1 MKTRRICLLLL
12 STLTLVLFPITIKVN
27 AINTGL
33 QTDEISS
40 EEKESFIASIDISV
54 ISEEPPRKDITC
66 FDVNSN
72 HLIAVGLNQAFP
84 KKQKICIYSN
94 EGVFQYGYT
103 FDYHN
108 PYKVEWDEENLNI
121 YFIRSGL
128 LVSVTPSGEV
138 LDILDVPVTVE
149 NSVYSNKVLY
159 SFKRTV
165 DGTEYSIKND
175 MGILRIFCSPASFS
189 KVIVKDSNGNESII
203 YDVNSMLLKKAIII
217 LSLLGVLILVSLVEI
232 IKLHN
237 KQKRN
242 N

>member
-1 MKTRRICLLLL
+1 MKTRRICLFLL
-12 STLTLVLFPITIKVN
+12 SALILVLFSSVIKVN
-27 AINTGL
+27 AINTGF
-33 QTDEISS
+33 QTQEISIDR
-40 EEKESFIASIDISV
+40 KNSFLSSINISV
-54 ISEEPPRKDITC
+54 ISEEPPRKDIVC

-72 HLIAVGLNQAFP
+72 HLIAVGLNQGFS

-103 FDYHN
+103 FDYYN
-108 PYKVEWDEENLNI
+108 PYSIEWDEENLNI
-121 YFIRSGL
+121 HFIRSDL

-138 LDILDVPVTVE
+138 LDILDVLVTVE
-149 NSVYSNKVLY
+149 NSVYSNKVLD
-159 SFKRTV
+159 SSKRTV

-189 KVIVKDSNGNESII
+189 KAIVKDSNGNESII

-217 LSLLGVLILVSLVEI
+217 LSLQGVFILVFLVEI
-232 IKLHN
+232 IKPHN

>member
-1 MKTRRICLLLL
+1 MKIKKACLFLL
-12 STLTLVLFPITIKVN
+12 STLILVLFPITIKVN

-40 EEKESFIASIDISV
+40 EEKDSFIASIDISV

-72 HLIAVGLNQAFP
+72 HLIAIAQNTFNSS
-84 KKQKICIYSN
+84 KQTVCIYSN

-103 FDYHN
+103 FDYSAT
-108 PYKVEWDEENLNI
+108 YRLEWDEENINI
-121 YFIRSGL
+121 YFVRGGTLISI
-128 LVSVTPSGEV
+128 TPSGEV

-149 NSVYSNKVLY
+149 NSVYSNKVLD